1 MALPKFNT
9 KQIQDKLTKIRRQEE
24 EDKAKRTAKKFNLS
38 YVNLTVT
45 PIDYENLAN
54 IPRKKAEQG
63 NIIVLQRKNRV
74 ISLALTDP
82 NNPKTK
88 EIIKEL
94 ENKEFECKIFVVSPT
109 SLKRGLGYYDIIEQH
124 AKKRSLRSV
133 FIIQKKELE
142 EFKESLQTV
151 QKLEKTINTLPTSRL
166 LTIIMAGAIEMKASD
181 IHIEPSKTIIRL
193 RYRIDGLLQDIVD
206 FPIKQY
212 AFLLSKIKMLSD
224 MLLNVHDISQ
234 DGRFSINILDNN
246 EEIEQTIDLR
256 VSVLPSSKG
265 ESVVIRLLGLSAVK
279 LDIKE
284 LGVRLDL
291 FNIIKNQISQPNGM
305 ILTTGPTGSG
315 KTTTLYACLN
325 YVNKPGKKII
335 TVENPV
341 EYQLKGITQT
351 QISRRKGHTFG
362 KALRSIVRQ
371 DPDILMIGEIRDEES
386 AEIAIQFSLTGHLV
400 FSTLHTNNATGAI
413 PRLNGMGIDSPSLA
427 AAINMVIA
435 QRLVRKLCIHCKK
448 EYQPTEEEIIIIKK
462 IISSIPKK
470 SGIKIPEK
478 VTNLYKAEG
487 CSKCH
492 GLGYNGRI
500 GIFELFVVSDGIK
513 KIILERGAD
522 YQLQA
527 KAEEEGMTTLMQ
539 NVMLKMVEGKTTLEE
554 IKRVIG
560 SPELSAKKILSKKK
574 DKEISAS
581 SGMKEDKKREIKRE
595 IETEEIGRIKNKIQ
609 EKKLQLQKEETEKKE
624 KALERRKKI
633 MEEKEKSK
641 EEKEKIEELEK
652 NEIKK
657 AEKKKAEKE
666 AEEKI
671 VKLQKETKRKIEEEE
686 LKAKKEKIIRDIMER
701 NANRKKEA
709 EEKAEKE
716 AKMKKEIEERSRK
729 EAEERLKKEKE
740 EIAKKEAKMGKKVEE
755 KARREAEEQEE
766 QKEAEEKKE
775 KAE

>member
-1 MALPKFNT
+1 MALTDSNK
-9 KQIQDKLTKIRRQEE
+9 KQIREKLIKIKREE
-24 EDKAKRTAKKFNLS
+24 EETKAKRTAKKFSLP
-38 YVNLTVT
+38 YVNLTIT

-63 NIIVLQRKNRV
+63 NVITIQRKNRV

-88 EIIKEL
+88 EIIEEL
-94 ENKEFECKIFVVSPT
+94 KKKGFECKIFIVSPT
-109 SLKRGLGYYDIIEQH
+109 SLKKGLGYYDIIEQH
-124 AKKRSLRSV
+124 GKKRSLRSV

-142 EFKESLQTV
+142 EFKKSLQTV
-151 QKLEKTINTLPTSRL
+151 QELEKTINTLPTSRL
-166 LTIIMAGAIEMKASD
+166 LTIIMAGAIEMQASD
-181 IHIEPSKTIIRL
+181 IHIEPSKEIIRL

-234 DGRFSINILDNN
+234 DGRFSINILKD
-246 EEIEQTIDLR
+246 EKVEQAIDLR

-291 FNIIKNQISQPNGM
+291 FNTIKNQISQPNGM
-305 ILTTGPTGSG
+305 ILNTGPTGSG

-341 EYQLKGITQT
+341 EYQLAGITQT

-386 AEIAIQFSLTGHLV
+386 AEIATQFALTGHLV
-400 FSTLHTNNATGAI
+400 FSTLHTNNAAGAI
-413 PRLNGMGIDSPSLA
+413 PRLNGMGINSPSLA
-427 AAINMVIA
+427 AAINLVIA
-435 QRLVRKLCIHCKK
+435 QRLVRKLCPYCKK
-448 EYQPTEEEIIIIKK
+448 EYQPTEKEMAPIKK
-462 IISSIPKK
+462 ILSSIPKNPE
-470 SGIKIPEK
+470 IKIPEK
-478 VTNLYKAEG
+478 ITNLYQAVG

-500 GIFELFVVSDGIK
+500 GIFELFVISDAIK

-539 NVMLKMVEGKTTLEE
+539 NAILKMVEGETTMEE

-560 SPELSAKKILSKKK
+560 SPELSAKQLLNREETKEIEDIEEVEEIKEIKKK
-574 DKEISAS
+574 T
-581 SGMKEDKKREIKRE
+581 EIKKK
-595 IETEEIGRIKNKIQ
+595 IEDEEMENIKNKI
-609 EKKLQLQKEETEKKE
+609 KGRKLKLQKGENEKKE
-624 KALERRKKI
+624 RELKRRIKIREER
-633 MEEKEKSK
+633 EKEKLEKEKLEAEKKAEEEVEIEAKEEEKKIKEEAEKRDKEERKTRKEKIIQDIIERNKNKELKKKERIKKEAELEAKRKIETKRKEEEKKERIK
-641 EEKEKIEELEK
+641 EEKEKE
-652 NEIKK
+652 
-657 AEKKKAEKE
+657 EKE
-666 AEEKI
+666 RI
-671 VKLQKETKRKIEEEE
+671 KE
-686 LKAKKEKIIRDIMER
+686 
-701 NANRKKEA
+701 
-709 EEKAEKE
+709 
-716 AKMKKEIEERSRK
+716 
-729 EAEERLKKEKE
+729 EKE
-740 EIAKKEAKMGKKVEE
+740 EIAKKEAEIKNKKT
-755 KARREAEEQEE
+755 EQDVL
-766 QKEAEEKKE
+766 
-775 KAE
+775 

>member
-1 MALPKFNT
+1 MALAKFNT
-9 KQIQDKLTKIRRQEE
+9 KQIQEKLTKIRRKEE
-24 EDKAKRTAKKFNLS
+24 EDKAKRIAKKFNLS

-54 IPRKKAEQG
+54 ISRKKAEQG
-63 NIIVLQRKNRV
+63 NIIVIQRKNRV

-88 EIIKEL
+88 EIIEEL
-94 ENKEFECKIFVVSPT
+94 KNKEFECKIFVVSPT

-142 EFKESLQTV
+142 EFKESLQTI
-151 QKLEKTINTLPTSRL
+151 QKLEKTINTLATSRL

-181 IHIEPSKTIIRL
+181 IHIEPSKKVIRL

-234 DGRFSINILDNN
+234 DGRFSINILDDD
-246 EEIEQTIDLR
+246 EKIEQIIDLR

-279 LDIKE
+279 LDLE
-284 LGVRLDL
+284 GLGVRLDL

-305 ILTTGPTGSG
+305 ILNTGPTGSG

-386 AEIAIQFSLTGHLV
+386 AEIATQFSLTGHLV
-400 FSTLHTNNATGAI
+400 FSTLHTNNAAGAI
-413 PRLNGMGIDSPSLA
+413 PRLNGMGINSPSLA

-435 QRLVRKLCIHCKK
+435 QRLVRRLCTHCKE
-448 EYQPTEEEIIIIKK
+448 EYKPTEEEIIIIKK
-462 IISSIPKK
+462 IISSISEKA
-470 SGIKIPEK
+470 GVKIPEK
-478 VTNLYKAEG
+478 LTNLYKEKG

-492 GLGYNGRI
+492 GLGYSGRI
-500 GIFELFVVSDGIK
+500 GIFELFVVSDEIK

-539 NVMLKMVEGKTTLEE
+539 NAILKMVEGETTFEE
-554 IKRVIG
+554 IRRVIG

-574 DKEISAS
+574 IKENTIKPQAQN
-581 SGMKEDKKREIKRE
+581 KKTEIKRE
-595 IETEEIGRIKNKIQ
+595 IEEEEMKRTKNKI
-609 EKKLQLQKEETEKKE
+609 EGKKLQIQKEKIEKEEKE
-624 KALERRKKI
+624 LERRKKM
-633 MEEKEKSK
+633 MEEKEEAEKEK
-641 EEKEKIEELEK
+641 EKLEELKKIEEKE
-652 NEIKK
+652 
-657 AEKKKAEKE
+657 AEKKKLEEETKEK
-666 AEEKI
+666 AI
-671 VKLQKETKRKIEEEE
+671 KLQKETKEETERAE
-686 LKAKKEKIIRDIMER
+686 LKAKKERIIKDIMER
-701 NANRKKEA
+701 NENRKKKA
-709 EEKAEKE
+709 EEEKR
-716 AKMKKEIEERSRK
+716 KRIEEKSRK
-729 EAEERLKKEKE
+729 EAEKRLKEEKE
-740 EIAKKEAKMGKKVEE
+740 EIAKKEAELKNKKTE
-755 KARREAEEQEE
+755 
-766 QKEAEEKKE
+766 
-775 KAE
+775 